1 VGWRSPSFVVLALA
15 ASLALAGPAA
25 AAGATAPGSAPP
37 VFLDVRLEG
46 AALSFSAAE
55 LAAAVGLRLTLAPAA
70 AVGATPVVVT
80 SPSPGQVAIASGWRR
95 RAIDVAGAP
104 AAEAARLVALMI
116 VDLVRPEVALPAP
129 ASIPGPPPAVPAPAA
144 ADTPPPAAASA
155 VVAARRAPLPSPAAP
170 RLPPRLTL
178 AAAMGIATGT
188 TDAGASAS
196 PTVEARL
203 ALGSRARLVLAAA
216 FDRAEALVRDG
227 QMQSTLA
234 VTTLPVRLGVG
245 ARLGFVELRAG
256 GLVRTYLASGL
267 ASRGGAVGGMFAAV
281 AVELPLGSALVPF
294 GVLGVDVHPQAVA
307 FQFAGQT
314 VLELGRFA
322 PWLAVGLAWRGR
334 TA

>member
-1 VGWRSPSFVVLALA
+1 VGWRSASFVVLALA
-15 ASLALAGPAA
+15 AGMALAVPAA
-25 AAGATAPGSAPP
+25 AAGATAPGSASP
-37 VFLDVRLEG
+37 VFLDIRLEG

-55 LAAAVGLRLTLAPAA
+55 LAAAVGLRLTLTSDA

-95 RAIDVAGAP
+95 REIDVADAP

-116 VDLVRPEVALPAP
+116 VDLVRPEVALPPP
-129 ASIPGPPPAVPAPAA
+129 ASVPAPPPKVASPTAA
-144 ADTPPPAAASA
+144 ATPPSAAASA
-155 VVAARRAPLPSPAAP
+155 AVAARAAP
-170 RLPPRLTL
+170 SRSDARLPPRLTL
-178 AAAMGIATGT
+178 AAAMGIAART

-196 PTVEARL
+196 PTVEVRL

-216 FDRAEALVRDG
+216 FDHAEALVREGD
-227 QMQSTLA
+227 MQSTLA

-245 ARLGFVELRAG
+245 ARLGFVEVRAG

-281 AVELPLGSALVPF
+281 AVELPLGSTLVPF
-294 GVLGVDVHPQAVA
+294 GVVGVDVHPQAVA
-307 FQFAGQT
+307 FQVAGQT

>member
-1 VGWRSPSFVVLALA
+1 MEAWAGALPRSWCSRWRR
-15 ASLALAGPAA
+15 ASLSPFRSRLPERRRRGRRRPCFWTYASR
-25 AAGATAPGSAPP
+25 AP
-37 VFLDVRLEG
+37 
-46 AALSFSAAE
+46 SAA
-55 LAAAVGLRLTLAPAA
+55 T
-70 AVGATPVVVT
+70 VGATPVVVT
-80 SPSPGQVAIASGWRR
+80 SPSPGHVVIASGWRR
-95 RAIDVAGAP
+95 REIAVAEAP

-116 VDLVRPEVALPAP
+116 VDLVRPEVALPPPAP
-129 ASIPGPPPAVPAPAA
+129 IPGAPSATAPPPSAVAAPQAA
-144 ADTPPPAAASA
+144 VAASA
-155 VVAARRAPLPSPAAP
+155 VVAARDAPAPSAA
-170 RLPPRLTL
+170 RRPPRLTL
-178 AAAMGIATGT
+178 AAAMGIAVGT

-216 FDRAEALVRDG
+216 FDRAEALVREG
-227 QMQSTLA
+227 EMQSTLA

-245 ARLGFVELRAG
+245 ARFGSVELRAG
-256 GLVRTYLASGL
+256 GLVRAYLARGL

-307 FQFAGQT
+307 FQLAGQT